1 MQRVRERLFFSLT
14 FYIQMFRR
22 FPSQQYRLID
32 TTRDATIL
40 LWFTPTNSNM
50 LHQLFTNVL
59 SKKKKKNLFTNVK
72 VGLAMHNHSLQSDE
86 GTGKPKS
93 KSKSHHA
100 SLITLE
106 PPNLSPLETPP
117 KLEKNFSFLGH

>member
-1 MQRVRERLFFSLT
+1 
-14 FYIQMFRR
+14 
-22 FPSQQYRLID
+22 
-32 TTRDATIL
+32 
-40 LWFTPTNSNM
+40 
-50 LHQLFTNVL
+50 
-59 SKKKKKNLFTNVK
+59 
-72 VGLAMHNHSLQSDE
+72 MHNHSLQSDE

-117 KLEKNFSFLGH
+117 KLEKNFSFLGHLHLASQSALRRRQLGLLESLHSGRLKRVQQQKWPKA